1 MTLLDGKHI
10 AATIREELKQQIS
23 DLLAKGQRAPKLG
36 VVIVGHNPASETYV
50 SNKIKACAQVGI
62 EAEKIAFEDTIT
74 EEELLA
80 VVDKLNHS
88 TDLDG
93 FIVQLPLPAH
103 ISESAITSAIDYRK
117 DVDGLTPENVGRAAK
132 GLPCIVSATPRGIRE
147 LLARY
152 DIPTEGKH
160 IVVIGRSNIVGKPMA
175 TLLMQKH
182 ERGNATVT
190 LCHSHTTNLKQ
201 ICLTADII
209 IVAVGHPGLLTEE
222 MVPQGATVIDVG
234 ITRVEDPADPKGYRI
249 AGDVDF
255 EKVAPKCAYITPVPG
270 GVGPMTI
277 VSLLQNTVQAYN
289 STRST
294 R

>member
-36 VVIVGHNPASETYV
+36 IVIVGHNPASETYV

-80 VVDKLNHS
+80 VVDELNHS

-93 FIVQLPLPAH
+93 FIVQLPLPSH

-234 ITRVEDPADPKGYRI
+234 ITRVEDPADLKGYRI